1 MEKKQTLKQI
11 FLRVLCSLTATAMI
25 FSSFCGLTN
34 VAAADVPLEHS
45 NAVTVSKPKYEET
58 QSYVAGNLDQKLA
71 KDVKGKSEKKIK
83 KELEQTKYSIRLKR
97 LIAEKSK
104 LPKECTIDTL
114 WSKYANA
121 FVSQYTEVV
130 PLYTTSDNSE
140 YYIADFSAQN
150 GIGDIYDAAFVR
162 GTDNKN
168 PDIRRDI
175 KFDKESGLA
184 YIPKSYFTEQKDTLL
199 TGQVMYAGSVSNQDT
214 KIDVTVK
221 NPNTDSKEDHKIL
234 TGNTYDVTT
243 SVPITDSL
251 KIARGLSLEDLKV
264 YLNDSETE
272 YDLKEKEA
280 AVYNKDIGEL
290 ELGVSP
296 ATLKSV
302 RVEIKKD
309 KLSER
314 ILKLFTTDVSAKITN
329 PDQLKFAKDKK
340 TGNPI
345 VLDKIDTS
353 KLQDGQ
359 VFEYKSS
366 IQYFSDI
373 DDVTGD
379 YSTKARKESI
389 KHSIKY
395 LYIPTG
401 SAESGWFDVYD
412 KGSDFDDTDGVNQ
425 KTNFEDVTFGMT
437 LPSKSQSNYKATASN
452 KNKATLNFHQKGS
465 FVTTHDGDEAS
476 YSSKHMYA
484 GECCHITNPMGT
496 QQPGEDTAK
505 IRLSVLHADTSE
517 GYVIVG
523 LNTQQTNTQSGFG
536 IYKLAIESK
545 GALKIKKSSAN
556 TTITNGNNC
565 YSLKGA
571 EFGVYSDAACTKKV
585 MTLTTK
591 ADGTTDAKEID
602 AGKYYV
608 KETKAPKGYE
618 LDEGVKT
625 VTVDTDNDEDNP
637 AVVNVSDVPGTD
649 PARLSIKKVDKET
662 GESIQQGGGALEGAQ
677 FTVNF
682 YNNYYNKESELPD
695 KPTRSWVL
703 ETKQKRDTSGN
714 VRVDIQFEEEYKI
727 SGDEFYKDEA
737 GKVSFPFGTI
747 TITETKAPNGYKIE
761 DSVVSVNGATLP
773 NRMYIS
779 KIEKGK
785 DLDVIS
791 ANFTVSDPVKK
802 YGIQVWKSDKELDK
816 SEAIGGKD
824 HTASPEGGTLEGTTF
839 SIINRSTNSIHY
851 KDKEIKPGEEVTKI
865 KASWDKTLKKYTAQT
880 GNKDLPYGTYGV
892 KEIASST
899 GYKMSDGSEK
909 TVVCHGE
916 DGHLYTPNDSGDLN
930 IKNEVIRGDVE
941 FIKREGRK
949 QQNISAAFKITNS
962 TTGESHVVVTD
973 KNGNFTSDDPKHSV
987 ETNVNDKLLNG
998 YNEDTVLKTSDF
1010 NYNSGVWFGL
1020 GEDQSMAKTDDAK
1033 GALPYGKYT
1042 LEELRC
1048 ETNKNLD
1055 LVTVDFW
1062 IQKDQK
1068 SVDLGTIIDNET
1080 TTPKIHTTAKDDT
1093 TGTHV
1098 CAAGEDASITDTVT
1112 HENLDD
1118 GEEYTLKGILMD
1130 KATGTAVLT
1139 KDGKEITAQKTFKAK
1154 GANNT
1159 VEMSFSFNAT
1169 DLAGKDVVVFE
1180 TLYKGGTDSSIV
1192 VATHKDIKDEG
1203 QTISFPS
1210 LKTSAKDAET
1220 NENVAK
1226 ADKEMTIV
1234 DTVTYQN
1241 LTPGKT
1247 YTVNGTLMD
1256 KETGKAAKD
1265 DSGDVIT
1272 ASAKFTAEK
1281 ADGTVDVTFK
1291 FSGVNTAGKTLVAF
1305 EELIYQ
1311 KKTFAVHTDI
1321 NDEAQTIY
1329 VPNIKTTATDKANG
1343 SHTSLAGEQVT
1354 IIDEV
1359 AYSNLTAG
1367 KEYTV
1372 KGTLMDQST
1381 GEELLINGKPVTAE
1395 KTFTPEAADATVELE
1410 FTLDASALAG
1420 KTTVVFE
1427 DITKDGISV
1436 ATHADIKDEGQTIH
1450 FPSVK
1455 TTATD
1460 KADGDHSISANGKV
1474 TIVDQVEWKNVK
1486 VGQKI
1491 KISGKLMDKSTGK
1504 ALKINGEEVTAEKI
1518 LTAEAESGITSL
1530 SFTFDASD
1538 LAGKDLV
1545 VFEKLIDV
1553 ESNMEIGRHEDIND
1567 KGQTVTVKK
1576 PVTPK
1581 PTPSHGSGS
1590 NVAKTG
1596 QSSAAPIAA
1605 VGLAAV
1611 IGIAGCVYGL
1621 RKKKDK

>member
-58 QSYVAGNLDQKLA
+58 QSYVAGNLDQKLT

-280 AVYNKDIGEL
+280 AVYNKDTGEL

-314 ILKLFTTDVSAKITN
+314 ILKLFTTDVSAKITD
-329 PDQLKFAKDKK
+329 PDKLKFAADKK
-340 TGNPI
+340 TGDPI

-359 VFEYKSS
+359 VFEYNAN

-437 LPSKSQSNYKATASN
+437 LPSKNQSNYKATAIN
-452 KNKATLNFHQKGS
+452 KNKATLNFHQKGT
-465 FVTTHDGDEAS
+465 FTKTYDEDDAS

-496 QQPGEDTAK
+496 QSGDTAK
-505 IRLSVLHADTSE
+505 IRLSVLHVNTDD
-517 GYVIVG
+517 GYVIIG
-523 LNTQQTNTQSGFG
+523 LNTQEVNTQSGFG

-545 GALKIKKSSAN
+545 GALQIKKSSAN
-556 TTITNGNNC
+556 STITNGNNC

-608 KETKAPKGYE
+608 KETKAPKGYK
-618 LDEGVKT
+618 LNTSVKS
-625 VTVDTDNDEDNP
+625 VTIDTNNDEENP
-637 AVVNVSDVPGTD
+637 AIVEIADTPGTD
-649 PARLSIKKVDKET
+649 PATLEVKKVDKET
-662 GESIQQGGGALEGAQ
+662 GTLGQQGNASLAGAQ
-677 FTVNF
+677 FTVN
-682 YNNYYNKESELPD
+682 YYSDYYSDISKLPNN
-695 KPTRSWVL
+695 PTRSWVL
-703 ETKQKRDTSGN
+703 ETKEKSIGGKKFTVIG
-714 VRVDIQFEEEYKI
+714 FEDQYKV
-727 SGDEFYKDEA
+727 SGDEFYKKAD
-737 GKVSFPFGTI
+737 GSVTIPLGTI
-747 TITETKAPNGYKIE
+747 TISETKAPEGYKIE
-761 DSVVSVNGATLP
+761 DSTVSVNGATLSD
-773 NRMYIS
+773 RTYFT
-779 KIEKGK
+779 KVEEGK
-785 DLDVIS
+785 DLGTV
-791 ANFTVSDPVKK
+791 AAGFTVSDPVKK
-802 YGIQVWKSDKELDK
+802 YGIQVYKFDEELNK
-816 SEAIGGKD
+816 SEAIGGKN
-824 HTASPEGGTLEGTTF
+824 HTASPEGATLEGTTF

-973 KNGNFTSDDPKHSV
+973 KNGNFTSDDPKHSA
-987 ETNVNDKLLNG
+987 ETNANDKLLNG
-998 YNEDTVLKTSDF
+998 YNEDAVLKTSDF

-1020 GEDQSMAKTDDAK
+1020 GEDQSMAKTDDTK

-1062 IQKDQK
+1062 IQKNQK

-1130 KATGTAVLT
+1130 KTTGTAVLT

-1159 VEMSFSFNAT
+1159 VEMSFSFDAT

-1192 VATHKDIKDEG
+1192 VATHKDIEDEG
-1203 QTISFPS
+1203 QTIKFPAI
-1210 LKTSAKDAET
+1210 KTKAVDAET
-1220 NENVAK
+1220 GTNETK
-1226 ADKEMTIV
+1226 ADEDVTIV
-1234 DTVTYQN
+1234 DTVSYRN
-1241 LTPGKT
+1241 LIVGKT
-1247 YTVNGTLMD
+1247 YTVIGTLMD

-1329 VPNIKTTATDKANG
+1329 VPNVKTTATDKENG

-1359 AYSNLTAG
+1359 AYTNLTAG

-1395 KTFTPEAADATVELE
+1395 KTFTPEAADGTVELE

-1427 DITKDGISV
+1427 DIAKDGISV
-1436 ATHADIKDEGQTIH
+1436 ATHADIKDEEQTIH

-1504 ALKINGEEVTAEKI
+1504 ALKVNGEEVTAEQI
-1518 LTAEAESGITSL
+1518 FTAEAESGTTNL
-1530 SFTFDASD
+1530 AFTFDASD

-1567 KGQTVTVKK
+1567 KGQTVNVKK

-1581 PTPSHGSGS
+1581 KTTPSHGSG
-1590 NVAKTG
+1590 NDVAKTG
-1596 QSSAAPIAA
+1596 QSSAVPIVIVGIVAA
-1605 VGLAAV
+1605 FGV
-1611 IGIAGCVYGL
+1611 AGSAFTL
-1621 RKKKDK
+1621 KKKKKKQ